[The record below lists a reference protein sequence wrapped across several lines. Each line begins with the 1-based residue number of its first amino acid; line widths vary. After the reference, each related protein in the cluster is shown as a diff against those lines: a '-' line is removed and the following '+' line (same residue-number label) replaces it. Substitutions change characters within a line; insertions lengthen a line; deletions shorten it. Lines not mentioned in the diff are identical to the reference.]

1 MRLKVQRSER
11 YWAKMPNQCSSQAEF
26 STKLKQLNPTTATA
40 STSKSISEAR
50 FSFANPTHMHQRE
63 LLIYQRTFQQRT
75 WCITRGKPTLLFC
88 FGIPPPPAAQ
98 FGPAA
103 SKLLLQTS
111 FQLQSLGQTST
122 DTNTPYAGADDRGVA
137 LPSTHPSVMFMKV
150 WKRFF
155 LLLINPMLCL
165 RKVFFKPLTVDR
177 SAERV
182 SPCLDIRVAPPFSP
196 ATDTAPLH
204 PPSLLATTNKY
215 F

>member
-1 MRLKVQRSER
+1 MRIKVQMGER
-11 YWAKMPNQCSSQAEF
+11 YWAKMLNQCPSQAEF

-40 STSKSISEAR
+40 STSKSISEAI

-137 LPSTHPSVMFMKV
+137 LPPT
-150 WKRFF
+150 
-155 LLLINPMLCL
+155 LQLCL
-165 RKVFFKPLTVDR
+165 WKSEKGFFFFWSIQCSANGR
-177 SAERV
+177 S
-182 SPCLDIRVAPPFSP
+182 FSNP
-196 ATDTAPLH
+196 WRWIEVPREWALVWT
-204 PPSLLATTNKY
+204 SG
-215 F
+215 